1 MFHISAQ
8 TVPTIINGIATVTS
22 ITIGFSV
29 ALVGIIAREI
39 LMGEKNQQIKRYLV
53 GRTLFTFPLLLL
65 LLAFAY
71 IFMLIGGMFLKTALQ
86 FAFIGLEFA
95 ILIVTAIFV
104 SMEPIIKEQDE
115 KVINSMSI
123 KCHNCGEL
131 LEPNMDSCP
140 KCGSKDR
147 DIAVEDIG
155 TGHDMVAISGSLIE
169 GYNQLSSSFTID
181 QKRIADSI
189 NFAPMLE
196 QLKRTAESNEK
207 ILELQK
213 EAIKQAIE
221 NERRQRKLTY
231 ITTAIAVIAIIIA
244 IIAWLFPR

>member
-1 MFHISAQ
+1 
-8 TVPTIINGIATVTS
+8 
-22 ITIGFSV
+22 
-29 ALVGIIAREI
+29 
-39 LMGEKNQQIKRYLV
+39 
-53 GRTLFTFPLLLL
+53 
-65 LLAFAY
+65 
-71 IFMLIGGMFLKTALQ
+71 
-86 FAFIGLEFA
+86 
-95 ILIVTAIFV
+95 
-104 SMEPIIKEQDE
+104 
-115 KVINSMSI
+115 
-123 KCHNCGEL
+123 
-131 LEPNMDSCP
+131 
-140 KCGSKDR
+140 
-147 DIAVEDIG
+147 
-155 TGHDMVAISGSLIE
+155 MVAISGSLIE